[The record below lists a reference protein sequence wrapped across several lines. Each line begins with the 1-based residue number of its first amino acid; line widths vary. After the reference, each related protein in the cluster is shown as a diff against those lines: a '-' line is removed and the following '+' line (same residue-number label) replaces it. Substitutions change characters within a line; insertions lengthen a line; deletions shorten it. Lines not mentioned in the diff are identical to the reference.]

1 MMILSSVLV
10 TALSLISSTD
20 SFSPRSIVSDRLAT
34 SGNHHAERVGPLSVS
49 LVNTILGTKPQ
60 ETTVAAVP
68 KVRRDHLS
76 VHRYLLY
83 LITSDL

>member
-10 TALSLISSTD
+10 TALSLISSTE

-34 SGNHHAERVGPLSVS
+34 SGNHRVGPLSVS
-49 LVNTILGTKPQ
+49 LVNPIIGTQPQ

-68 KVRRDHLS
+68 KVRRRDLCL
-76 VHRYLLY
+76 HRASLLINY
-83 LITSDL
+83 H

>member
-20 SFSPRSIVSDRLAT
+20 SFSPRSIVSDRRLAT

-68 KVRRDHLS
+68 KVRRDLLS
-76 VHRYLLY
+76 AHRYLRINNY
-83 LITSDL
+83 Q